1 VTLTLLA
8 TAGART
14 EDHGLVSGIVNTTGQ
29 LGGALGLAV
38 LVAVAAGSTAAARA
52 AGVEGPEAL
61 IPGYRMA
68 LVTGAGFIAVSLL
81 IGAVGLR
88 KRA

>member
-1 VTLTLLA
+1 
-8 TAGART
+8 
-14 EDHGLVSGIVNTTGQ
+14 
-29 LGGALGLAV
+29 
-38 LVAVAAGSTAAARA
+38 
-52 AGVEGPEAL
+52 VEGAEAL

-88 KRA
+88 KRAAI